1 MFPVPPPKLP
11 SDDSVTGAPQA
22 LPVFTAACNPPEG
35 GVKRTAEVPLPL
47 VATAIPKPLAMKC
60 GALQVWAAATPEHV
74 TTQLATSRATDF
86 QDLRTSHISRSFGEG
101 PPQRHSRDSLFYRLG
116 PTTLRPASSRE
127 SGGKHTR
134 TAQPEVAERP
144 LDSTSRTGGKPLFCS
159 VLFAPGHIQPRNV
172 RITIFFTRAPTL

>member
-101 PPQRHSRDSLFYRLG
+101 PPQRHSRDALFYRLG

-127 SGGKHTR
+127 SGGNIPGLRNLKWLRDPWTR
-134 TAQPEVAERP
+134 LQGRGESPCFVRYCLR
-144 LDSTSRTGGKPLFCS
+144 LDTSN
-159 VLFAPGHIQPRNV
+159 QEM
-172 RITIFFTRAPTL
+172 